1 MANDVMEIGDFLTYK
16 PTMPDAIV
24 SSGLMYTGSRMIVY
38 GKYKSLKSM
47 LAARFAIAV
56 SRGESWLGFD
66 TIRGGI
72 DTMYLQL
79 EIPNPMLQDRLK
91 KMTLIPSSNIKPGK
105 LWIWTQHSLKIDT
118 QEGYD
123 LVDEMLTKYKPK
135 VLIIDPIY
143 KIVSGD
149 LLSTIHI
156 QKLVDW
162 IDMLVDKHGLSILLV
177 HHTRKGAYE
186 EWGSDDMLG
195 SVIFSAW
202 ADTICKVERQQD
214 KHILVKFDVVRHATE
229 EIEPRHFEVDLNTL
243 SFTQNSNRT
252 I

>member
-1 MANDVMEIGDFLTYK
+1 MAEPMELGEFLK
-16 PTMPDAIV
+16 FQPVMPDIIV
-24 SSGLMYTGSRMIVY
+24 SNGIMYTGSRVIIY

-47 LAARFAIAV
+47 LAARFALAV
-56 SRGESWLGFD
+56 SKGDKWLGFD
-66 TIRGGI
+66 TKAGGI

-79 EIPNPMLQDRLK
+79 EIPTPMLQERIK
-91 KMTLIPSSNIKPGK
+91 KMSLLPSANIKPQK
-105 LWIWTQHSLKIDT
+105 LWIWTVHSLKIDT
-118 QEGYD
+118 DEGFKQ
-123 LVDEMLTKYKPK
+123 VDEMLTKYKPK

-149 LLSTIHI
+149 LLSTVHI

-162 IDMLVDKHGLSILLV
+162 IDMLVEKHQLSILMV

-202 ADTICKVERQQD
+202 ADTIIKIERKQENHVQ
-214 KHILVKFDVVRHATE
+214 VKFDVVRHATK
-229 EIEPRHFEVDLNTL
+229 EIEAQDFVVDLNTL
-243 SFTQNSNRT
+243 SFIPTTGRV